1 MPERG
6 HSWGILPV
14 SGISWWEAAVLGMV
28 EGATEFLPISSTG
41 HLIIVQDLLG
51 HTDEASKVF
60 NVAIQLGAI
69 LAVCWYYRDRLWRV
83 TQGLG
88 HDPAARRF
96 VLNLFV
102 AFLPAALIG
111 LVAHK
116 AIKTYLF
123 SPLTVALALAL
134 GAVLIFVVERWRPA
148 LRIQSVDDMRP
159 ADALKVGFAQSLAL
173 IPGTSRSGATII
185 GGMAFGLSRQAA
197 TEFSFFLAI
206 PTMFAAVLYDLAKSW
221 SALSRDDL
229 TAIALGFAVAFVSA
243 LAAVRFLLGF
253 VARHSFVGFAWYRL
267 ALALVVW
274 AYFAV

>member
-148 LRIQSVDDMRP
+148 PRIQSVDDMRP

-173 IPGTSRSGATII
+173 IPGTC
-185 GGMAFGLSRQAA
+185 L
-197 TEFSFFLAI
+197 
-206 PTMFAAVLYDLAKSW
+206 LYTSP
-221 SALSRDDL
+221 SPRD
-229 TAIALGFAVAFVSA
+229 
-243 LAAVRFLLGF
+243 
-253 VARHSFVGFAWYRL
+253 
-267 ALALVVW
+267 
-274 AYFAV
+274 

>member
-1 MPERG
+1 MAG
-6 HSWGILPV
+6 MT
-14 SGISWWEAAVLGMV
+14 WWEAALLGLV

-69 LAVCWYYRDRLWRV
+69 LAVCWYYRDRLFRV
-83 TQGLG
+83 ARGVG

-96 VLNLFV
+96 LVNLCV
-102 AFLPAALIG
+102 AFLPAAVIG
-111 LVAHK
+111 LLAHK
-116 AIKTYLF
+116 AIKAHLF
-123 SPLTVALALAL
+123 NPPMVALALAL

-148 LRIQSVDDMRP
+148 PRIHSVDDMRIR
-159 ADALKVGFAQSLAL
+159 DALKVGFAQSLAL

-206 PTMFAAVLYDLAKSW
+206 PTMFAAVIYDVAKNWSMLNGDDLA
-221 SALSRDDL
+221 
-229 TAIALGFAVAFVSA
+229 AIAVGFAVAFVSA

-253 VARHSFVGFAWYRL
+253 IARHSFIGFAWYRL
-267 ALALVVW
+267 ALAFVVW
-274 AYFAV
+274 VYFAA